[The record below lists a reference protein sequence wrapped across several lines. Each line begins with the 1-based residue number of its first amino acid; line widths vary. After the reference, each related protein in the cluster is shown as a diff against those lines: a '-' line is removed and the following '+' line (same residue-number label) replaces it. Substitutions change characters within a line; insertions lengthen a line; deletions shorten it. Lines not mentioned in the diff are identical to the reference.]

1 MNDTREHTIH
11 PNEKHVDELTAML
24 FLEAQLKDR
33 HAQQVAAHIAQCA
46 ACAAL
51 LQAMKQETLAF
62 SQALQEEDEPL
73 PAALRAEALR
83 DARPSL
89 TSRGVA
95 TRDLASRGPALPPRA
110 SEPARAPSPRP
121 TWALQAWA
129 LAFGVLAAAS
139 FIAWTDILA
148 PWMDQ
153 LDQLGIQGSNLL
165 LRLLFTAVFWEGWTT
180 MFDTLQY
187 AVWILLGVSALMLL
201 RGRLRKPAGLAA
213 LVAGL
218 AMFLAIPA
226 PASAAEVRRGPD
238 ITVPAGET
246 VNNDLIAMGA
256 RVLVDGNVNGD
267 LIAFTQNLAV
277 NGHVTGDVIV
287 FGDSARLAGTVDGN
301 VRCFCNNVTLES
313 SVGKNFTAFAARVE
327 LNPGSTI
334 HGGVIGFAR
343 SILADGKVDRDLLL
357 FSADTSV
364 NGSVGG
370 DVWLRGGR
378 LSVGPTAAIA
388 GRLQV
393 RSNSRPDVPAGA
405 RLGQPLEFQFVQ
417 PRPNRFRFTGFY
429 LLRQIVSYAVA
440 FLCGLLLIK
449 LFPGLFVA
457 ARDAAR
463 HVGLSMSI
471 GALVLVS
478 GFALLIF
485 SIVLL
490 IAGAAAGV
498 ATLMLY
504 APFLYGSQ
512 VFVGAWLGE
521 KVLGERIRGES
532 AGGKTAGDATG
543 AGTLAVGLLILRVL
557 GLIPFLGFFVWM
569 AILLWGTGAI
579 CVGMWNRTRLDVPT
593 AVAA

>member
-1 MNDTREHTIH
+1 MSDTREHAG
-11 PNEKHVDELTAML
+11 NASEEHVDELTAML
-24 FLEAQLKDR
+24 FIESQLEDDR
-33 HAQQVAAHIAQCA
+33 ARRVRAHAAQCA
-46 ACAAL
+46 ACGAL
-51 LQAMKQETLAF
+51 LGALKQETLAF
-62 SQALQEEDEPL
+62 SQALREQDEPL
-73 PAALRAEALR
+73 PQRLR
-83 DARPSL
+83 DA
-89 TSRGVA
+89 A
-95 TRDLASRGPALPPRA
+95 AAL
-110 SEPARAPSPRP
+110 SRAPLHHAPEAAAQARHHRP

-139 FIAWTDILA
+139 FIAWTDIFA
-148 PWMDQ
+148 PWLDQ
-153 LDQLGIQGSNLL
+153 LDQTGIQGSNLL
-165 LRLLFTAVFWEGWTT
+165 LRVIFSAVFWEGWTT

-187 AVWILLGVSALMLL
+187 TVWILLGVSVLMLV
-201 RGRLRKPAGLAA
+201 RQRLRKPAGLAVV
-213 LVAGL
+213 VAGL
-218 AMFLAIPA
+218 ALFLGIPA
-226 PASAAEVRRGPD
+226 LASAAEVRRGSD
-238 ITVPAGET
+238 ITVPSGET
-246 VNNDLIAMGA
+246 VKNDLIAIGP
-256 RVLVDGNVNGD
+256 RVLVDGTVDGD

-313 SVGKNFTAFAARVE
+313 SVGKNLTAFAARVE

-334 HGGVIGFAR
+334 HGGVIGFTR
-343 SILADGKVDRDLLL
+343 SMLADGKVARDLLL

-378 LSVGPTAAIA
+378 MSLGPTAAVA
-388 GRLQV
+388 GRFQV
-393 RSNSRPDVPAGA
+393 RSNNRPDVPAGA
-405 RLGQPLEFQFVQ
+405 RLGQALEFQFVQ

-429 LLRQIVSYAVA
+429 LLRQIVSYGVA
-440 FLCGLLLIK
+440 FLCGLLLMK

-490 IAGAAAGV
+490 VAGAAAGI

-512 VFVGAWLGE
+512 VFVGTWVGE
-521 KVLGERIRGES
+521 KVRGKMASDATS
-532 AGGKTAGDATG
+532 AGTFAI
-543 AGTLAVGLLILRVL
+543 GLLILRVL
-557 GLIPFLGFFVWM
+557 GVIPFLGFFVWL
-569 AILLWGTGAI
+569 AVLLWGIGAI
-579 CVGMWNRTRLDVPT
+579 CVGVWNRTRLDAVP